1 MRSMLFAPGNKY
13 ELLQK
18 FSKIQPDIA
27 IIDLEDAVP
36 DSEKQVARENLQK
49 YAQEDKTAVTTYVR
63 VNALVSQHFE
73 EDIRS
78 IPPQIAGIVIPKVND
93 ASDIERATQAIERNS
108 VSAKILVGIET
119 VKGLMSVQDIFGT
132 ASVFAAYFGAED
144 YVHDLGGLRTD
155 GNDEVLFA
163 RTQIGISSRLFGVPV
178 VDQIVADFSDSERF
192 MKEAQQ
198 AKSLGFT
205 GKLCIHP
212 SQVPL
217 ANQSFS
223 STPEEIQQA
232 IELLKVY
239 DEAVANGTAS
249 IVHDGQ
255 MVDEAL
261 AKQARR
267 ILSQNTLCYRHGR
280 N

>member
-1 MRSMLFAPGNKY
+1 MSQKMRSMLFAPGNKY

-49 YAQEDKTAVTTYVR
+49 YAQEDKTAATTYVR

-144 YVHDLGGLRTD
+144 YIHDLGGLRTD

-232 IELLKVY
+232 LELLKVY

-249 IVHDGQ
+249 IVHNGQ

-267 ILSQNTLCYRHGR
+267 ILSQN
-280 N
+280 ND

>member
-1 MRSMLFAPGNKY
+1 MSQKMRSMLFAPGNKY

-36 DSEKQVARENLQK
+36 NSEKQVARENLQK
-49 YAQEDKTAVTTYVR
+49 YAQEDKTAATTYVR
-63 VNALVSQHFE
+63 VNALVSEHFE

-78 IPPQIAGIVIPKVND
+78 MPPQIAGIVIPKVND
-93 ASDIERATQAIERNS
+93 PSDIERATQAIERNS

-144 YVHDLGGLRTD
+144 YIHDLGGLRTD

-163 RTQIGISSRLFGVPV
+163 RTQIGISSRLSGVPV

-249 IVHDGQ
+249 IVHNGQ

-267 ILSQNTLCYRHGR
+267 ILSQN
-280 N
+280 ND

>member
-1 MRSMLFAPGNKY
+1 MSQKMRSMLFAPGNKY

-49 YAQEDKTAVTTYVR
+49 YAQEDKTAATTYVR

-178 VDQIVADFSDSERF
+178 VDQIVADFSNSERF

-232 IELLKVY
+232 LELLKVY

-249 IVHDGQ
+249 IVHNGQ

-267 ILSQNTLCYRHGR
+267 ILSQN
-280 N
+280 ND

>member
-1 MRSMLFAPGNKY
+1 MSQKMRSMLFAPGNKY

-49 YAQEDKTAVTTYVR
+49 YAQEDKTAATTYVR

-93 ASDIERATQAIERNS
+93 ATDIEQATQAIERNS

-144 YVHDLGGLRTD
+144 YIHDLGGLRTD
-155 GNDEVLFA
+155 GNDEVFFA

-267 ILSQNTLCYRHGR
+267 ILSQN
-280 N
+280 ND

>member
-1 MRSMLFAPGNKY
+1 MSQKMRSMLFAPGNKY

-49 YAQEDKTAVTTYVR
+49 YAQEDKTAATTYVR

-93 ASDIERATQAIERNS
+93 ASDIERATQAIERYS

-144 YVHDLGGLRTD
+144 YIHDLGGLRTD

-232 IELLKVY
+232 IELLNVY
-239 DEAVANGTAS
+239 DAAVANGTAS
-249 IVHDGQ
+249 IVHNGQ

-267 ILSQNTLCYRHGR
+267 ILSQN
-280 N
+280 ND

>member
-1 MRSMLFAPGNKY
+1 MSQKMRSMLFAPGNKY

-49 YAQEDKTAVTTYVR
+49 YAQEDKTAATTYVR

-93 ASDIERATQAIERNS
+93 ASDIERATQAIERYS

-144 YVHDLGGLRTD
+144 YIHDLGGLRTD
-155 GNDEVLFA
+155 GNNEVLFA

-232 IELLKVY
+232 LELLKVY

-249 IVHDGQ
+249 IVHNGQ

-267 ILSQNTLCYRHGR
+267 ILSQN
-280 N
+280 ND

>member
-1 MRSMLFAPGNKY
+1 MSQKMRSMLFAPGNKY

-49 YAQEDKTAVTTYVR
+49 YAQEDKTAATTYVR
-63 VNALVSQHFE
+63 VNALVSEHFE

-78 IPPQIAGIVIPKVND
+78 MPPQIAGIVIPKVND
-93 ASDIERATQAIERNS
+93 PSDIERATQAIERNS

-144 YVHDLGGLRTD
+144 YIHDLGGLRTD

-249 IVHDGQ
+249 IVHNGQ

-267 ILSQNTLCYRHGR
+267 ILSQN
-280 N
+280 ND

>member
-1 MRSMLFAPGNKY
+1 MNQKMRSMLFAPGNKY

-36 DSEKQVARENLQK
+36 DSEKKVARENLQK

-249 IVHDGQ
+249 IVHNGQ

-267 ILSQNTLCYRHGR
+267 ILSQN
-280 N
+280 ND

>member
-1 MRSMLFAPGNKY
+1 MNQKMRSMLFAPGNKY

-49 YAQEDKTAVTTYVR
+49 YAQEDKIAATTYVR

-144 YVHDLGGLRTD
+144 YIHDLGGLRTD

-249 IVHDGQ
+249 IVHNGQ

-267 ILSQNTLCYRHGR
+267 ILSQN
-280 N
+280 ND

>member
-1 MRSMLFAPGNKY
+1 MNQKMRSMLFAPGNKY

-49 YAQEDKTAVTTYVR
+49 YAQEDKTAATTYVR
-63 VNALVSQHFE
+63 VNAIVSQHFE

-144 YVHDLGGLRTD
+144 YIHDLGGLRTD

-249 IVHDGQ
+249 IVHNGQ

-267 ILSQNTLCYRHGR
+267 ILSQN
-280 N
+280 ND

>member
-1 MRSMLFAPGNKY
+1 MSQKMRSMLFAPGNKY

-267 ILSQNTLCYRHGR
+267 ILSQN
-280 N
+280 ND

>member
-1 MRSMLFAPGNKY
+1 MSQKMRSMLFAPGNKY

-49 YAQEDKTAVTTYVR
+49 YAQEDKTAATTYVR
-63 VNALVSQHFE
+63 VNALVSEHFE

-78 IPPQIAGIVIPKVND
+78 MPPQIAGIVIPKVND

-144 YVHDLGGLRTD
+144 YIHDLGGLRTD
-155 GNDEVLFA
+155 GNNEVLFA

-249 IVHDGQ
+249 IVYNGQ

-267 ILSQNTLCYRHGR
+267 ILSQN
-280 N
+280 ND

>member
-1 MRSMLFAPGNKY
+1 MNQKMRSMLFAPGNKY

-49 YAQEDKTAVTTYVR
+49 YAQEDKTAATTYVR

-144 YVHDLGGLRTD
+144 YIHDLGGLRTD

-267 ILSQNTLCYRHGR
+267 ILSQN
-280 N
+280 ND

>member
-1 MRSMLFAPGNKY
+1 MSQKMRSMLFAPGNKY

-49 YAQEDKTAVTTYVR
+49 YAQEDKTAATTYVR

-144 YVHDLGGLRTD
+144 YIHDLGGLRTD
-155 GNDEVLFA
+155 GNNEVLFA

-223 STPEEIQQA
+223 STPDEIQLA
-232 IELLKVY
+232 IALLKVY

-249 IVHDGQ
+249 IVHNGQ

-267 ILSQNTLCYRHGR
+267 ILSQN
-280 N
+280 ND

>member
-1 MRSMLFAPGNKY
+1 MSQKMRSMLFAPGNKY

-49 YAQEDKTAVTTYVR
+49 YAQEDKTAATTYVR

-144 YVHDLGGLRTD
+144 YIHDLGGLRTD
-155 GNDEVLFA
+155 GNNEVLFA

-249 IVHDGQ
+249 VVYNGQ

-267 ILSQNTLCYRHGR
+267 ILSQN
-280 N
+280 ND

>member
-1 MRSMLFAPGNKY
+1 MSQKMRSMLFAPGNKY

-49 YAQEDKTAVTTYVR
+49 YAQENKTAATTYVR

-144 YVHDLGGLRTD
+144 YIHDLGGLRTD

-178 VDQIVADFSDSERF
+178 VDQIVADFSNSERF

-249 IVHDGQ
+249 IVHNGQ

-267 ILSQNTLCYRHGR
+267 ILSQN
-280 N
+280 ND

>member
-1 MRSMLFAPGNKY
+1 MNQKMRSMLFAPGNKY

-49 YAQEDKTAVTTYVR
+49 YAQEDKTAATTYVR

-93 ASDIERATQAIERNS
+93 ASDIEWATQAIERNS

-144 YVHDLGGLRTD
+144 YIHDLGGLRTD

-267 ILSQNTLCYRHGR
+267 ILSQN
-280 N
+280 ND

>member
-1 MRSMLFAPGNKY
+1 MSQKMRSMLFAPGNKY

-49 YAQEDKTAVTTYVR
+49 YAQEDKTATTTYVR

-93 ASDIERATQAIERNS
+93 ASDIERATQAIERSS

-249 IVHDGQ
+249 IVHNGQ

-267 ILSQNTLCYRHGR
+267 ILSQN
-280 N
+280 ND

>member
-1 MRSMLFAPGNKY
+1 MSQKMRSMLFAPGNKY

-249 IVHDGQ
+249 IVHNGQ

-267 ILSQNTLCYRHGR
+267 ILSQN
-280 N
+280 ND

>member
-1 MRSMLFAPGNKY
+1 MNQKMRSMLFAPGNKY

-49 YAQEDKTAVTTYVR
+49 YAQEDKTAATTYVR

-78 IPPQIAGIVIPKVND
+78 IPSQIAGIVIPKVND

-144 YVHDLGGLRTD
+144 YIHDLGGLRTD

-249 IVHDGQ
+249 IVHNGQ

-267 ILSQNTLCYRHGR
+267 ILSQN
-280 N
+280 ND

>member
-1 MRSMLFAPGNKY
+1 MNQKMRSMLFAPGNKY

-93 ASDIERATQAIERNS
+93 ASDIEWATQAIERNS

-144 YVHDLGGLRTD
+144 YIHDLGGLRTD
-155 GNDEVLFA
+155 GNNEVLFA

-267 ILSQNTLCYRHGR
+267 ILSQN
-280 N
+280 ND

>member
-1 MRSMLFAPGNKY
+1 MTQKMRSMLFAPGNKY
-13 ELLQK
+13 ELLQN

-36 DSEKQVARENLQK
+36 DSEKQEARENLQK
-49 YAQEDKTAVTTYVR
+49 YAQEQNKNATTTYVR
-63 VNALVSQHFE
+63 VNALVSEHFE

-78 IPPQIAGIVIPKVND
+78 MPPQIAGIVIPKVND

-144 YVHDLGGLRTD
+144 YIHDLGGLRTD
-155 GNDEVLFA
+155 GNNEVLFA

-249 IVHDGQ
+249 IVHNGQ

-267 ILSQNTLCYRHGR
+267 TLSQN
-280 N
+280 ND

>member
-1 MRSMLFAPGNKY
+1 MSQKMRSMLFAPGNKY

-49 YAQEDKTAVTTYVR
+49 YAQEDKTAATTYVR

-93 ASDIERATQAIERNS
+93 ASDIERATQAIERYS

-144 YVHDLGGLRTD
+144 YIHDLGGLRTD

-232 IELLKVY
+232 LELLKVY

-249 IVHDGQ
+249 IVHNGQ

-267 ILSQNTLCYRHGR
+267 ILSQN
-280 N
+280 ND

>member
-1 MRSMLFAPGNKY
+1 MSQKMRSMLFAPGNKY

-36 DSEKQVARENLQK
+36 NSEKQVARENLQK
-49 YAQEDKTAVTTYVR
+49 YAQEDKTAATTYVR
-63 VNALVSQHFE
+63 VNALVSEHFE

-78 IPPQIAGIVIPKVND
+78 MPPQIAGIVIPKVND
-93 ASDIERATQAIERNS
+93 PSDIERATQAIERNS

-144 YVHDLGGLRTD
+144 YIHDLGGLRTD

-212 SQVPL
+212 SQVSL

-249 IVHDGQ
+249 IVYNGQ

-267 ILSQNTLCYRHGR
+267 ILSQN
-280 N
+280 ND

>member
-1 MRSMLFAPGNKY
+1 MSQKMRSMLFAPGNKY

-36 DSEKQVARENLQK
+36 NSEKQVARENLQK
-49 YAQEDKTAVTTYVR
+49 YAQEDKTAATTYVR
-63 VNALVSQHFE
+63 VNALVSEHFE

-78 IPPQIAGIVIPKVND
+78 MPPQIAGIVIPKVND
-93 ASDIERATQAIERNS
+93 PSDIERATQAIERNS

-144 YVHDLGGLRTD
+144 YIHDLGGLRTD

-249 IVHDGQ
+249 IVHNGQ

-267 ILSQNTLCYRHGR
+267 ILSQN
-280 N
+280 ND

>member
-1 MRSMLFAPGNKY
+1 MSQKMRSMLFAPGNKY

-144 YVHDLGGLRTD
+144 YIHDLGGLRTD

-249 IVHDGQ
+249 IVHNGQ

-267 ILSQNTLCYRHGR
+267 ILSQN
-280 N
+280 ND

>member
-1 MRSMLFAPGNKY
+1 MSQKMRSMLFAPGNKY

-108 VSAKILVGIET
+108 VSAKLLVGIET

-144 YVHDLGGLRTD
+144 YIHDLGGLRTD

-178 VDQIVADFSDSERF
+178 VDQIVADFSNSERF

-232 IELLKVY
+232 LELLKVY

-249 IVHDGQ
+249 IVHNGQ

-267 ILSQNTLCYRHGR
+267 ILSQN
-280 N
+280 ND

>member
-1 MRSMLFAPGNKY
+1 MSQKMRSMLFAPGNKY

-49 YAQEDKTAVTTYVR
+49 YAQEDKTAATTYVR

-93 ASDIERATQAIERNS
+93 ASDIERATQAIERYS

-144 YVHDLGGLRTD
+144 YIHDLGGLRTD
-155 GNDEVLFA
+155 GNNEVLFA

-249 IVHDGQ
+249 IVHNGQ

-267 ILSQNTLCYRHGR
+267 ILSQN
-280 N
+280 ND

>member
-1 MRSMLFAPGNKY
+1 MNQKMRSMLFAPGNKY

-49 YAQEDKTAVTTYVR
+49 YAQEDKTAATTYVR

-144 YVHDLGGLRTD
+144 YIHDLGGLRTD

-178 VDQIVADFSDSERF
+178 VDQIVADFSNSERF
-192 MKEAQQ
+192 MKEAEQ

-239 DEAVANGTAS
+239 DAAVANGTAS
-249 IVHDGQ
+249 IVHNGQ

-267 ILSQNTLCYRHGR
+267 ILSQN
-280 N
+280 ND

>member
-1 MRSMLFAPGNKY
+1 MSQKMRSMLFAPGNKY

-93 ASDIERATQAIERNS
+93 ASDIETATQAIERNS

-144 YVHDLGGLRTD
+144 YIHDLGGLRTD
-155 GNDEVLFA
+155 GNNEVLFA

-249 IVHDGQ
+249 IVHNGQ

-267 ILSQNTLCYRHGR
+267 ILSQN
-280 N
+280 ND

>member
-1 MRSMLFAPGNKY
+1 MSQKMRSMLFAPGNKY

-36 DSEKQVARENLQK
+36 NSEKQVARENLQK
-49 YAQEDKTAVTTYVR
+49 YAQEDKTAATTYVR
-63 VNALVSQHFE
+63 VNALVSEHFE

-78 IPPQIAGIVIPKVND
+78 MPPQIAGIVIPKVND

-119 VKGLMSVQDIFGT
+119 VKGLMSIQDIFGT

-144 YVHDLGGLRTD
+144 YIHDLGGLRTD

-223 STPEEIQQA
+223 STSEEIQQA

-249 IVHDGQ
+249 IVYNGQ

-267 ILSQNTLCYRHGR
+267 ILSQN
-280 N
+280 ND

>member
-1 MRSMLFAPGNKY
+1 MSQKMRSMLFAPGNKY

-36 DSEKQVARENLQK
+36 DSEKQLARENLQK
-49 YAQEDKTAVTTYVR
+49 YAQEKTAATTYVR

-144 YVHDLGGLRTD
+144 YIHDLGGLRTD

-178 VDQIVADFSDSERF
+178 VDQIVADFSNSERF

-249 IVHDGQ
+249 IVHNGQ

-267 ILSQNTLCYRHGR
+267 ILSQN
-280 N
+280 ND

>member
-1 MRSMLFAPGNKY
+1 MSQKMRSMLFAPGNKY

-144 YVHDLGGLRTD
+144 YIHDLGGLRTD

-178 VDQIVADFSDSERF
+178 VDQIVADFSNSERF

-223 STPEEIQQA
+223 STPEEIQLA
-232 IELLKVY
+232 LELLKVY

-249 IVHDGQ
+249 IVYNGQ

-267 ILSQNTLCYRHGR
+267 ILSQN
-280 N
+280 ND

>member
-1 MRSMLFAPGNKY
+1 MSQKMRSMLFAPGNKY

-49 YAQEDKTAVTTYVR
+49 YAQEDKTAATTYVR

-144 YVHDLGGLRTD
+144 YIHDLGGLRTD
-155 GNDEVLFA
+155 GNNEVLFA

-232 IELLKVY
+232 TELLKIY

-249 IVHDGQ
+249 IVHNGQ

-267 ILSQNTLCYRHGR
+267 ILSQN
-280 N
+280 ND

>member
-1 MRSMLFAPGNKY
+1 MNQKMRSMLFAPGNKY

-49 YAQEDKTAVTTYVR
+49 YAQEDKTAATTYVR

-144 YVHDLGGLRTD
+144 YIHDLGGLRTD

-239 DEAVANGTAS
+239 DEAVVNGTAS
-249 IVHDGQ
+249 IVHNGQ

-267 ILSQNTLCYRHGR
+267 ILSQN
-280 N
+280 ND

>member
-1 MRSMLFAPGNKY
+1 MSQKMRSMLFAPGNKY

-49 YAQEDKTAVTTYVR
+49 YAQEDKTAATTYVR

-93 ASDIERATQAIERNS
+93 ASDIERATQAIERYS

-144 YVHDLGGLRTD
+144 YIHDLGGLRTD

-239 DEAVANGTAS
+239 DAAVANGTAS
-249 IVHDGQ
+249 IVHNGQ

-267 ILSQNTLCYRHGR
+267 ILSQN
-280 N
+280 ND

>member
-1 MRSMLFAPGNKY
+1 MSQKMRSMLFAPGNKY

-49 YAQEDKTAVTTYVR
+49 YAQEDKTAATTYVR

-144 YVHDLGGLRTD
+144 YIHDLGGLRTD

-178 VDQIVADFSDSERF
+178 VDQIVADFSNSERF

-232 IELLKVY
+232 LELLKVY

-249 IVHDGQ
+249 IVHNGQ

-267 ILSQNTLCYRHGR
+267 ILSQN
-280 N
+280 ND

>member
-1 MRSMLFAPGNKY
+1 MSQKMRSMLFAPGNKY

-36 DSEKQVARENLQK
+36 DLEKQVARENLQK

-249 IVHDGQ
+249 IVYNGQ

-267 ILSQNTLCYRHGR
+267 ILSQN
-280 N
+280 ND

>member
-1 MRSMLFAPGNKY
+1 MSQKMRSMLFAPGNKY

-36 DSEKQVARENLQK
+36 NSEKQVARENLQK
-49 YAQEDKTAVTTYVR
+49 YAQEDKTAATTYVR
-63 VNALVSQHFE
+63 VNALVSEHFE

-78 IPPQIAGIVIPKVND
+78 MPPQIAGIVIPKVND
-93 ASDIERATQAIERNS
+93 PSDIERATQAIERNS

-119 VKGLMSVQDIFGT
+119 VKGLMSIQDIFGT

-144 YVHDLGGLRTD
+144 YIHDLGGLRTD

-249 IVHDGQ
+249 IVYNGQ

-267 ILSQNTLCYRHGR
+267 ILSQN
-280 N
+280 ND